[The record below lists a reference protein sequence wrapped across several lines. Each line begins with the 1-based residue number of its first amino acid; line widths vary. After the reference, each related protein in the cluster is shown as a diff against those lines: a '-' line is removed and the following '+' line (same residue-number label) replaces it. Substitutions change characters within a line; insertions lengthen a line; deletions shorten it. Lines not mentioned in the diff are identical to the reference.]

1 MSDQQT
7 KIEAN
12 ISTLALSLGSSAAMA
27 MGLAPNP
34 SSGQIEKNLE
44 VAKFNI
50 DMLIVL
56 KEKTKS
62 NLTKDEEDLL
72 HRMISDLQM
81 KFVQVK

>member
-1 MSDQQT
+1 MAEQQ

-12 ISTLALSLGSSAAMA
+12 ISTLALSLASSAAMA

-34 SSGQIEKNLE
+34 MTGKTEKNLE

-50 DMLIVL
+50 DMLLVL

-72 HRMISDLQM
+72 HRMITDLQM